1 LFPSAAA
8 LAGWAFLQWRF
19 SGSWTRSFAG
29 ADPGLFAFPGGAW
42 ASLARAASSVGHD
55 LVFAPVLVVAAVLM
69 FSRRPSSA
77 VACLAFVGCVIADL
91 WVGAPLSGPT
101 VVVLLSVVALVLL
114 PERVRASE
122 RVALWAC
129 VALQVGLAYGGL
141 HLALAPVADW
151 AHRLLSAGL
160 LPH

>member
-1 LFPSAAA
+1 
-8 LAGWAFLQWRF
+8 
-19 SGSWTRSFAG
+19 
-29 ADPGLFAFPGGAW
+29 
-42 ASLARAASSVGHD
+42 
-55 LVFAPVLVVAAVLM
+55 
-69 FSRRPSSA
+69 

-101 VVVLLSVVALVLL
+101 VVVLLGVVALVLL
-114 PERVRASE
+114 PERIRASE
-122 RVALWAC
+122 RVTLWAC